1 MKKYLFLLVGLV
13 TFFLSSEARPDTD
26 KWIKCLYGSGHDC
39 SAGGPPASPCQV
51 VRGKD
56 PCKTDYYRPGPDGT
70 LEKLKCCSAALNGI
84 DVGGRKDDVEHIGD
98 YKIYTLADKFH
109 LIGEDEH
116 GFKFPIYD
124 YISMLGDNWNLA
136 VEKLSVSGNVITI
149 ETSKVQ
155 SIAPFYDASTTTT
168 QNITLAEIIDAYGQ
182 AIIGGQANR
191 TLKDIYHRDLKGN
204 TIIIEGDGV
213 DLVVKNNNWDD
224 IEYEISTKEE
234 SLSMNYSVLDING
247 VVVDQATI
255 KDKTGNIDLSGL
267 RTGLYIFMFETNVG
281 VIRKKYYKFQ

>member
-1 MKKYLFLLVGLV
+1 
-13 TFFLSSEARPDTD
+13 
-26 KWIKCLYGSGHDC
+26 
-39 SAGGPPASPCQV
+39 
-51 VRGKD
+51 
-56 PCKTDYYRPGPDGT
+56 
-70 LEKLKCCSAALNGI
+70 
-84 DVGGRKDDVEHIGD
+84 
-98 YKIYTLADKFH
+98 
-109 LIGEDEH
+109 
-116 GFKFPIYD
+116 
-124 YISMLGDNWNLA
+124 MLGDNWNLA